1 MSHHPHT
8 APANDPMDLAILRRQ
23 FDDAWWQDF
32 MRQTGNMT
40 ETCTISNGLTP
51 AQTRIMQRH
60 VLDILAEVGQLHQE
74 KYGYRLWIDGQQV
87 EELSPHFALHPMPD
101 EDVQTWTARAFG
113 TRKFGIILNR
123 GEKFSSKLSQAA
135 AVILEPI
142 LKMIGM
148 PTEGI
153 LFTIFVGNYDMTP
166 LGIHKD
172 FAGKSGMH
180 FHLGPGPKTMYV
192 WEDEDYK
199 TAPGE
204 KRCNNMNVAP
214 HLASAT
220 RHTFHQGQFYFMP
233 ENKFHLGMQDELSI
247 GLACWFYNRCDYDF
261 AGELLNRFK
270 AYNLPRSEG
279 MLKSDKNP
287 VDDTSAVEPVLSLF
301 RLEDREDLGVKPLL
315 REIYRDFRYSLFS
328 NAGYRNRPIA
338 RTDDIDIGPD
348 DAVCTDEPY
357 KMFCRQ
363 DPRSGHYDVFVRG
376 TKVSLRNFAGLEVI
390 VERLNAGTPMTIAQ
404 LAGLLDDDPL
414 AAQKVRYLLKVLHK
428 YRGVSV
434 TPSPATQAVSAGDRV
449 HRSLTTTEA

>member
-1 MSHHPHT
+1 MSHHLIDKQ
-8 APANDPMDLAILRRQ
+8 ANGPMDLAILKNQ
-23 FDDAWWQDF
+23 FDEVWWQDF
-32 MRQTGNMT
+32 MHQTNNMT
-40 ETCTISNGLTP
+40 ATSTISNGLNP
-51 AQTRIMQRH
+51 EQVKIMRRH

-87 EELSPHFALHPMPD
+87 EDLSPHFALHPMPN
-101 EDVQTWTARAFG
+101 EDVETWVRRAFG
-113 TRKFGIILNR
+113 DQKFGIILNR

-153 LFTIFVGNYDMTP
+153 LFTIFIGNYDMTP

-192 WEDEDYK
+192 WEDDDYK

-204 KRCNNMNVAP
+204 KRCNNMNVGP
-214 HLASAT
+214 HLSTADK
-220 RHTFHQGQFYFMP
+220 HTFQQGQFYFMP
-233 ENKFHLGMQDELSI
+233 ENKFHLGMQNELSI

-261 AGELLNRFK
+261 AGELINRFK
-270 AYNLPRSEG
+270 AYHLKKSEG

-301 RLEDREDLGVKPLL
+301 TLEGREDVGVKPLL

-328 NAGYRNRPIA
+328 NAGYRNRPVA
-338 RTDDIDIGPD
+338 RATDVDIHPE
-348 DAVCTDEPY
+348 DAVHTDEPY
-357 KMFCRQ
+357 KMLCRA
-363 DPRSGHYDVFVRG
+363 DVRPCHYDVFVRG
-376 TKVSLRNFAGLEVI
+376 TKVSLRNFAGLERI
-390 VERLNAGTPMTIAQ
+390 VDLLNSGKTVTVDQMIS
-404 LAGLLDDDPL
+404 LLDDPL

-428 YRGVSV
+428 YCGISV
-434 TPSPATQAVSAGDRV
+434 IPRCAGEAVAPLDQECKR
-449 HRSLTTTEA
+449 LTVAET